1 MDDRSAASTTA
12 VDTRFDRWAGW
23 AAVAAVVASLVYTVG
38 FVGGS
43 RGFIDSN
50 FGSLLASNG
59 LTAGGLLSAVAL
71 FAVYARVR
79 GAGPLATLGLVLAL
93 FGTIGA
99 ALHGAYDLA
108 NVLHPEAAGTAGG
121 GPFPADP
128 RGFLTFGVAGLGV
141 LALSCAGLKGGR
153 LPRNLLYLGL
163 LFGVVL
169 VVIYLGRLIVLDAT
183 SPLVLGPA
191 VVGAVISPI
200 WYGWLAYLLLKGRA
214 GSA

>member
-1 MDDRSAASTTA
+1 MDN
-12 VDTRFDRWAGW
+12 RFDRWAGW
-23 AAVAAVVASLVYTVG
+23 AAALAVVSSLVYTVG

-43 RGFIDSN
+43 RGLIDAN
-50 FGSLLASNG
+50 LGAFLAAKG

-71 FAVYARVR
+71 FAVYGRVR
-79 GAGPLATLGLVLAL
+79 DAGPLAQLGLV
-93 FGTIGA
+93 FGLVGTMGA

-108 NVLHPEAAGTAGG
+108 NVLHPEAAGTLGG

-141 LALSCAGLKGGR
+141 LALSWAGMQGGR
-153 LPRNLLYLGL
+153 LRRNLLWLGL
-163 LFGVVL
+163 VFGVVL
-169 VVIYLGRLIVLDAT
+169 VVIYLSRLIVLDAN
-183 SPLVLGPA
+183 SMLVLGPA

-214 GSA
+214 GAS

>member
-1 MDDRSAASTTA
+1 MTDH
-12 VDTRFDRWAGW
+12 RFDRWAGW
-23 AAVAAVVASLVYTVG
+23 AAVLAVVASLVYTVG

-43 RGFIDSN
+43 RGWIDAN
-50 FGSLLASNG
+50 LGALLAAKG

-71 FAVYARVR
+71 FAVYERVR
-79 GAGPLATLGLVLAL
+79 GGGALARLGLVLAL
-93 FGTIGA
+93 VGTMGA

-108 NVLHPEAAGTAGG
+108 NVIHPEAAGTLG

-141 LALSCAGLKGGR
+141 LALSWAGMEAGR
-153 LPRNLLYLGL
+153 LPRNLLMLGL

-169 VVIYLGRLIVLDAT
+169 VAIYVGRLVVLDAN
-183 SPLVLGPA
+183 SLLVLGPA

-200 WYGWLAYLLLKGRA
+200 WYGWLAYLLLTGRA
-214 GSA
+214 SAT

>member
-1 MDDRSAASTTA
+1 MDS
-12 VDTRFDRWAGW
+12 RFDRWAGW
-23 AAVAAVVASLVYTVG
+23 AAALAVIASLVYTVG

-43 RGFIDSN
+43 RGWIN
-50 FGSLLASNG
+50 ANLGAELAALG

-79 GAGPLATLGLVLAL
+79 AAGSLATLGLVLGLA
-93 FGTIGA
+93 GTMGA

-108 NVLHPEAAGTAGG
+108 NVLHPEAAGALGSAS
-121 GPFPADP
+121 FPADP

-141 LALSCAGLKGGR
+141 LALSRAGMAVATS
-153 LPRNLLYLGL
+153 LPRNLLMLGV

-169 VVIYLGRLIVLDAT
+169 VVIYLGRLIVLDPN
-183 SPLVLGPA
+183 SMLVLGPA

-200 WYGWLAYLLLKGRA
+200 WYGWLASLLLRRA
-214 GSA
+214 TN

>member
-1 MDDRSAASTTA
+1 MDN
-12 VDTRFDRWAGW
+12 RFDRWAGW
-23 AAVAAVVASLVYTVG
+23 AAALAVVSSLVYTVG

-43 RGFIDSN
+43 RGLIDAN
-50 FGSLLASNG
+50 LGAFLAAKG

-71 FAVYARVR
+71 FAVYGRVR
-79 GAGPLATLGLVLAL
+79 DAGPLAQLGLALGLV
-93 FGTIGA
+93 GTMGA

-108 NVLHPEAAGTAGG
+108 NVLHPEAAGTLG

-141 LALSCAGLKGGR
+141 LALSWAGLRAGR

-163 LFGVVL
+163 VFGVVL
-169 VVIYLGRLIVLDAT
+169 VVIYLGRLIVLDAN
-183 SPLVLGPA
+183 SMLVLGPA

-214 GSA
+214 GAA